1 MMILQQINKKKK
13 TKYVCVF
20 KKYINKI
27 LKHTQKLKTITS
39 YKKSVSVA
47 QKQHV

>member
-1 MMILQQINKKKK
+1 MMILQQINKKK